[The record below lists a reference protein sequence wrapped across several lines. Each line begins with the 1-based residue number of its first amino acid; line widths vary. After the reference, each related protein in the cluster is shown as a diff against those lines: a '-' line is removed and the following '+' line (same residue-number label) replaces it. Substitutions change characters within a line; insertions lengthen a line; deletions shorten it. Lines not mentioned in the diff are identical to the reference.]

1 MDWRDFLDI
10 FFRDIAKS
18 MTLLALLTE
27 EEDEKKK
34 TKKMMRIRR
43 CDICEILG
51 SVGCFWKNFICR
63 ESES

>member
-51 SVGCFWKNFICR
+51 LCWLFLEELHMSR
-63 ESES
+63 E